1 MLSPDRLLSEIMK
14 LAAQKGASDIHLKAG
29 LVPVIRKH
37 GQLRP
42 LSSKLP
48 TLSADQIYTMS
59 SYIMDERQQAEFLEH
74 QQLDMGFTVEGVGRF
89 RFNIFSQQGN
99 TRVVIRH
106 IPSTVPSIED
116 LKLPEVVGRIAL
128 YERGLVLVTGAT
140 GSGKSST
147 IAAMLNHINHQKNKH
162 ILTIEDPVEFF
173 IQDRK
178 SIISQ
183 REIGVDAPNFEMA
196 LKAALRQD
204 PDVILIGELR
214 DRETIKTAL
223 TAAETGHLVFATLH
237 TVNTTE
243 TINRILGT
251 FPADE
256 HNQIR
261 LKLASVMKS
270 VISQRLAKKKDK
282 SGFAP
287 VLEVLIAN
295 QRIREMITDSQ
306 RTSQIPKAI
315 EEGYHT
321 SQMRSFDQSLM
332 ELVAA
337 GIIDRD
343 EALSL
348 SDNPDDFNI
357 KFSGIGTA
365 HSKVKQ
371 NENVS
376 RQQNEGWDNLG
387 DIELEAPSDDEDEA
401 I

>member
-173 IQDRK
+173 IHY
-178 SIISQ
+178 
-183 REIGVDAPNFEMA
+183 F
-196 LKAALRQD
+196 
-204 PDVILIGELR
+204 
-214 DRETIKTAL
+214 TA
-223 TAAETGHLVFATLH
+223 
-237 TVNTTE
+237 
-243 TINRILGT
+243 
-251 FPADE
+251 
-256 HNQIR
+256 
-261 LKLASVMKS
+261 
-270 VISQRLAKKKDK
+270 
-282 SGFAP
+282 
-287 VLEVLIAN
+287 
-295 QRIREMITDSQ
+295 
-306 RTSQIPKAI
+306 
-315 EEGYHT
+315 
-321 SQMRSFDQSLM
+321 
-332 ELVAA
+332 
-337 GIIDRD
+337 
-343 EALSL
+343 
-348 SDNPDDFNI
+348 
-357 KFSGIGTA
+357 
-365 HSKVKQ
+365 
-371 NENVS
+371 
-376 RQQNEGWDNLG
+376 
-387 DIELEAPSDDEDEA
+387 
-401 I
+401 

>member
-173 IQDRK
+173 IH
-178 SIISQ
+178 
-183 REIGVDAPNFEMA
+183 FEMA